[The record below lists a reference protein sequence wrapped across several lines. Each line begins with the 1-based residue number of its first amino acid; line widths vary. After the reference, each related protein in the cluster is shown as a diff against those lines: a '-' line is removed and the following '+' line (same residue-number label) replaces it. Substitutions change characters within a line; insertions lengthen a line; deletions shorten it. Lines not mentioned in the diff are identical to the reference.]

1 MDIMYDTLKPFSY
14 FVENKRLLIYNII
27 YFTQHRNNQLLIF
40 INNKVKE
47 QKNSLIKRKETI
59 TNIFLYNISRVVLEV
74 TILLKQLRIAPYS
87 TYLLNT
93 DHKPRVDT
101 LIDIIFRSHLIK
113 SILTRISPQ
122 IMGIRI

>member
-1 MDIMYDTLKPFSY
+1 MILF
-14 FVENKRLLIYNII
+14 YNII
-27 YFTQHRNNQLLIF
+27 YFTQHRNNQLLIL

-47 QKNSLIKRKETI
+47 QKNSLMKRKETI
-59 TNIFLYNISRVVLEV
+59 TDIFLYNIFRVVLEV

-113 SILTRISPQ
+113 STLTRISPQ
-122 IMGIRI
+122 IVGIRI

>member
-113 SILTRISPQ
+113 STLTRISPQ